1 MVISDYQSSFP
12 LPYLLVVLGYAF
24 ILLIDRVIID
34 AHTAA
39 VESQQTDDKDEIGDV
54 QTSGRQNDKDGTQ
67 TGRQVSKRSKNKL
80 L

>member
-1 MVISDYQSSFP
+1 MTTEEIQSVISDYQSSFP

-39 VESQQTDDKDEIGDV
+39 AAESKQVEDDKDESGDV
-54 QTSGRQNDKDGTQ
+54 
-67 TGRQVSKRSKNKL
+67 
-80 L
+80 